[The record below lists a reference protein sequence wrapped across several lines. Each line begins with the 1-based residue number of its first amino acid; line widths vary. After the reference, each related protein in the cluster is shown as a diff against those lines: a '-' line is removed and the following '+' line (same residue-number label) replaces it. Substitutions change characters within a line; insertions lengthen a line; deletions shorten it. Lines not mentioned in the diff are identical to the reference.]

1 MHENVERNMAGYEF
15 ADHIS
20 DFKKFMALAAYFS
33 HTIVGGDG
41 NSSISFC
48 SELHYP
54 RAVYSIHYT
63 HYQRVPRTYSVGR
76 ERPRFRSIHTI
87 ILAKKT
93 AENVRTERYFHR
105 PENTINNKMDLCRMT
120 LCIL

>member
-54 RAVYSIHYT
+54 RAVYSIHL
-63 HYQRVPRTYSVGR
+63 
-76 ERPRFRSIHTI
+76 HTI
-87 ILAKKT
+87 NECL
-93 AENVRTERYFHR
+93 ERIPWDEKGRVFGQY
-105 PENTINNKMDLCRMT
+105 TQ
-120 LCIL
+120 